1 MSNPFGVPGVS
12 VREVATMRGGKDD
25 VILLDVREPHELQIA
40 NLGSSVTAVP
50 LSELA
55 SKQLAAL
62 PTTIAEEKGAHIIVF
77 CHHGGRSAQVVAWL
91 RQQGWTNTFNMDGGI
106 DAYAVQ
112 IDQTIR
118 RY

>member
-12 VREVATMRGGKDD
+12 VADVAALRGGKDD
-25 VILLDVREPHELQIA
+25 LVLMDVREPHELAIV
-40 NLGSSVTAVP
+40 NLGESVTAVP

-55 SKQLAAL
+55 QKQLEAL
-62 PTTIAEEKGAHIIVF
+62 PASIADDKDSHVVVF
-77 CHHGGRSAQVVAWL
+77 CHHGGRSAQVVGWL
-91 RQQGWTNTFNMDGGI
+91 RQQGWTNVFNMDGGI

-112 IDQTIR
+112 IDLSLR

>member
-1 MSNPFGVPGVS
+1 MSNPFGVPGIS
-12 VREVATMRGGKDD
+12 VREAAALRGGKDD
-25 VILLDVREPHELQIA
+25 VILLDVREPHELQRA
-40 NLGSSVTAVP
+40 NLGESITAVP

-62 PTTIAEEKGAHIIVF
+62 PATIADNKEAHVVVL

-91 RQQGWTNTFNMDGGI
+91 RQQGWTSVFNMDGGI
-106 DAYAVQ
+106 DAYALQ
-112 IDQTIR
+112 IDPSVG

>member
-12 VREVATMRGGKDD
+12 VRDVAALRGGKDD
-25 VILLDVREPHELQIA
+25 FILLDVREPHELAIV
-40 NLGSSVTAVP
+40 NLGERVTAVP

-55 SKQLAAL
+55 SKQLDAL
-62 PTTIAEEKGAHIIVF
+62 PATVAEDKASHIVVF
-77 CHHGGRSAQVVAWL
+77 CHHGGRSAQVVGWL
-91 RQQGWTNTFNMDGGI
+91 RQQGWTNVFNMDGGI

-112 IDQTIR
+112 IDPSLG